1 MDRLSAP
8 GLILTGTRGSGKSTL
23 ADRLLDGLGFAQPV
37 GDTTRPPRPDDHG
50 AYRYRTAEEFDALAR
65 AGDFVVSSRYA
76 GNRYGVS
83 RRELQEVVARGYRPL
98 LTLTPQA
105 AARVASEPGWV
116 AIFVDAPDDVLDGRL
131 RRRGGLSDGDRAQ
144 RQADRELRDRFLVLW
159 NDGPLTAAVEAVHR
173 ALEGVHVSVQP

>member
-1 MDRLSAP
+1 M
-8 GLILTGTRGSGKSTL
+8 
-23 ADRLLDGLGFAQPV
+23 
-37 GDTTRPPRPDDHG
+37 
-50 AYRYRTAEEFDALAR
+50 
-65 AGDFVVSSRYA
+65 SSRYA

-131 RRRGGLSDGDRAQ
+131 RRRSGLSDGDRAQ

-159 NDGPLTAAVEAVHR
+159 NDGPLAAAVEAVHR